1 MDNVVLEMQEISK
14 AFPGT
19 KALKGVSINLY
30 PGEVLALLGENGA
43 GKSTLMKI
51 LYGAYQKDQGK
62 VILRGQEVNF
72 QSPHDALRAGIAMIP
87 QEINLAPHLSATE
100 NIFLGEEIKGK
111 APGTVNWPAMRRKA
125 KELLSGLGVNVDVSL
140 PIGRLSTAI
149 QQMVAIAKA
158 LYVKA
163 QIIIMDEP
171 TSSLTDS
178 EIEHLFDVIRS
189 LKEQGVSII
198 YISHR
203 LHEIPKIAD
212 RVTVLKDGA
221 LVGTLPIAEC
231 DEDKMVLMMVGRPL
245 ESKFPSVADP
255 GSGEMFRVE
264 NLGRKGK
271 FHRVS
276 FVVRSGEILG
286 VFGLVGAG
294 RTEVARAIFGLDP
307 KDSGRVFI
315 QGKEVSI
322 KGPMDA
328 INAGIGFVTEDR
340 KNGLLLKLDVMN
352 NIAIAAIPKMCHY
365 GFIDL
370 GERRKLAQEYR
381 EALRIKTPSLAQ
393 KIVNLSGGNQ
403 QKIALARW
411 FATHSQV
418 IIFDEPTRGIDVQA
432 KFEVYEQMKRFVENG
447 GAAIMI
453 SSELPE
459 ILGMSHRVLVMHE
472 GEVMGEIPREDAT
485 EEKIMMMASGKRL
498 DLEAAV

>member
-1 MDNVVLEMQEISK
+1 MQSLVLEMQEISK

-19 KALKGVSINLY
+19 QALKNVSIDLY
-30 PGEVLALLGENGA
+30 EGEVLALLGENGA

-51 LYGAYQKDQGK
+51 LYGAYQKDHGR
-62 VILRGQEVNF
+62 VILRGKEVNF
-72 QSPHDALRAGIAMIP
+72 QSPHDALQAGIAMIP
-87 QEINLAPHLSATE
+87 QEINLAPHLTATE
-100 NIFLGEEIKGK
+100 NIFLGEEVKGQV
-111 APGTVNWPAMRRKA
+111 PGIVDWSAMRRKA
-125 KELLSGLGVNVDVSL
+125 KELLGSLGVSVDVNV
-140 PIGRLSTAI
+140 PVGRLSTAI

-178 EIEHLFDVIRS
+178 EIEHLFGVIRS
-189 LKEQGVSII
+189 LKQQGVSII

-221 LVGTLPIAEC
+221 LVGTLPIEQC

-245 ESKFPSVADP
+245 ESKFPAVESP
-255 GSGEMFRVE
+255 KGEEIFRVE
-264 NLGRKGK
+264 NLSRGK
-271 FHRVS
+271 KFQNVNLG
-276 FVVRSGEILG
+276 VRRGEILG
-286 VFGLVGAG
+286 IFGLVGAG

-315 QGKEVSI
+315 EGKEVTI
-322 KGPMDA
+322 RDPMDA
-328 INAGIGFVTEDR
+328 IAAGIGFVTEDR
-340 KNGLLLKLDVMN
+340 KKGLLLKQDVMN
-352 NIAIAAIPKMCHY
+352 NIVIAAIPKMCRL

-370 GERRKLAQEYR
+370 AQARNLAQEYR
-381 EALRIKTPSLAQ
+381 EALRIKTPSLSQ

-403 QKIALARW
+403 QKIALAKW
-411 FATHSQV
+411 FCTHSKV

-432 KFEVYEQMKRFVENG
+432 KFEVYEHMKRFVENG

-459 ILGMSHRVLVMHE
+459 ILGMSHRILVMHE
-472 GEVMGEIPREDAT
+472 GEVMGELPRSQAT
-485 EEKIMMMASGKRL
+485 EENIMMLASGKRIAFK
-498 DLEAAV
+498 EAV